1 MQRYTVSS
9 NLIGQVFVIGELVTS
24 EISQPPNRFVW
35 KACMAVLRTT
45 FIMLQVSEP
54 KRFDA
59 YIKHIEGLYNTYRN
73 KAWAI
78 LYQADIEMRT
88 QEFARIKSRL
98 ERKHATNAAFRAIWA
113 AAVGSNVQVPVDPV
127 EFDPA
132 KPWDGVYFK
141 ALNGSKAQAF

>member
-1 MQRYTVSS
+1 
-9 NLIGQVFVIGELVTS
+9 
-24 EISQPPNRFVW
+24 
-35 KACMAVLRTT
+35 MAVLRTT

-78 LYQADIEMRT
+78 LYQAVIEMRT

-98 ERKHATNAAFRAIWA
+98 ERQHATSGLPRNLCLGGWIQR
-113 AAVGSNVQVPVDPV
+113 SYPRRP
-127 EFDPA
+127 
-132 KPWDGVYFK
+132 
-141 ALNGSKAQAF
+141 